1 MKRAARLHASPLRVA
16 FAFHCDSGSGGRR
29 GRAEPSGKDSF
40 GGPEARRAAA
50 RSRSGSPSALYGRE
64 REPLLFPERALL
76 LDARAALGGS
86 SVSGLVAFDFWRSVV
101 AVGGQKLSQDVAES
115 AGPLSNCPEDHQ
127 HHFTK
132 AL

>member
-101 AVGGQKLSQDVAES
+101 AVGG
-115 AGPLSNCPEDHQ
+115 
-127 HHFTK
+127 
-132 AL
+132 

>member
-40 GGPEARRAAA
+40 GGPEARSAAA

-101 AVGGQKLSQDVAES
+101 AVGG
-115 AGPLSNCPEDHQ
+115 
-127 HHFTK
+127 
-132 AL
+132 